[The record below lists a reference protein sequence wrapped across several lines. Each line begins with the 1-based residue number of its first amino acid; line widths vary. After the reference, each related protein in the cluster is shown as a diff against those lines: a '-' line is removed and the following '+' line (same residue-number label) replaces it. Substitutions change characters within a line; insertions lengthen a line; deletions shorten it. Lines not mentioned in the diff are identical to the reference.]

1 MKLLTYNIQY
11 CKGKDNK
18 VDIKRIINEIKGA
31 DIIALQELERFWPR
45 TDNAD
50 QVEQIT
56 AAMPD
61 YYWVYGPGV
70 DLHADQYSISNKGVR
85 RQFGNLIMSRSP
97 ILSSRNHLL
106 PKYGSVDPLSI
117 QRSALEATILCGE
130 RLLRIYSVHLTHLS
144 AQTRLPQIDRL
155 LQIHRDAILEGFPV
169 SGNLDGF
176 DWQDGVGNQTVPAE
190 AIIMGDFNCQ
200 PDSEEYL
207 RMAGPVSDY
216 GGHIVNPAGFVDS
229 WTYCEHDKMT
239 GVTSDINGKL
249 ARLDYCFVSTSLRH
263 CIRSCHVDD
272 QAQGSD
278 HQPVWVE
285 LDITGCG

>member
-31 DIIALQELERFWPR
+31 DIIALQELDRFWPR

-70 DLHADQYSISNKGVR
+70 DLHADQYSVNNKGIR

-176 DWQDGVGNQTVPAE
+176 DWQDGVGNQTVSAE

-216 GGHIVNPAGFVDS
+216 GSHIVNPAGFVDS
-229 WTYCEHDKMT
+229 WTYCKHDKMT
-239 GVTSDINGKL
+239 GVTSDINGIL
-249 ARLDYCFVSTSLRH
+249 ARLDYCFVSTSLRD
-263 CIRSCHVDD
+263 CIASCRVDE

-278 HQPVWVE
+278 HQPVWVGI
-285 LDITGCG
+285 DI

>member
-31 DIIALQELERFWPR
+31 DIIALQELDRFWPR

-70 DLHADQYSISNKGVR
+70 DLHADQYSVNNKGIR

-130 RLLRIYSVHLTHLS
+130 RLLRFYSVHLTHLS

-176 DWQDGVGNQTVPAE
+176 NWQDGVGDQTVPAE

-200 PDSEEYL
+200 ADSEEYL

-249 ARLDYCFVSTSLRH
+249 ARLDYCFVSTSLRD
-263 CIRSCHVDD
+263 CITSCRVNE

-278 HQPVWVE
+278 HQPVWVGI
-285 LDITGCG
+285 DI